1 MSFSSFSF
9 NSPQELEESLGKISD
24 AAVRE
29 KYRDAILSGRV
40 QPKNDNGERF
50 ERDILAPLFRLNTP
64 EAIRERLKATA
75 EFQAEQMRQAA
86 PYKLLFG
93 IPETIKE
100 MYGNQAAM
108 NVLGAR
114 SVTDAYNQALQAYPN
129 TQFASYQFQ
138 PQSYLR

>member
-1 MSFSSFSF
+1 
-9 NSPQELEESLGKISD
+9 
-24 AAVRE
+24 
-29 KYRDAILSGRV
+29 
-40 QPKNDNGERF
+40 
-50 ERDILAPLFRLNTP
+50 
-64 EAIRERLKATA
+64 
-75 EFQAEQMRQAA
+75 MRQAA